1 MKLPNVRRLLFSVG
15 LSFLASVS
23 SIPIV
28 LASVGLTPTL
38 DFQKG
43 RADALVEQSAIA
55 HRNGD
60 FNTALGLLQ
69 EASTLYQNLGDR
81 AGLSNTLKQFG
92 DIYFTQGEYRRAVN
106 FYLQSLE
113 IVQALGL
120 RYREPELLANL
131 SHAYQFLGD
140 LQATEEFETRAEAAR
155 RQVEASQ
162 REAAFFSS
170 LGVNYETQGEYAQ
183 AIALY
188 QQQLAIARE
197 VGDLQLATQALNYL
211 AQAYESAQEHRSA
224 IEIYQQQLT
233 QARTQ
238 RNQPLEIQLLARI
251 AQAYQAWGE
260 PQQAIPFYQQQ
271 LTQARESSN
280 RILELNTLERLGNLY
295 ELLAQF
301 PQSIEVRQ
309 QQVDIAK
316 RQSDRTLET
325 DALNQLASTFLI
337 AERPAEAQAILTEA
351 LQVWERLGTQ
361 SQSYARHATTYTLLQ
376 QALVAQNQ
384 PESALLIAQQ
394 EQLLS
399 LSPLPNLPA
408 TSSLTRLKQIAQEQN
423 ATLVQYS
430 LIRNLQNEPQAIY
443 IWLIPPNGEIQFRQ
457 VEVASQ
463 NLPTLI
469 RHSREI
475 LGLQPPKIPGEA
487 SSQSLLQLYILLIRP
502 VADLLPQN
510 PNQRLVFI
518 PHKELTL
525 IPFSALTDVT
535 GTYLIEKYAIS
546 TIPAIQLLGLT
557 RQNRQQAGGPYIL
570 AVGNT
575 TRSGID
581 ANTEQ
586 EIIEVAA
593 LNRVKP
599 LFGEE
604 ATRTFLLPLLPKAR
618 IVHVATSGRLE
629 NAIALFPSTQDNSLL
644 ATNDILNL
652 PLKAE
657 LVFLSLRDR
666 QNITVENS
674 HTLALSLISAG
685 VPSVITP
692 IGSISDDATFYFIQ
706 EFYKQLRRNRDK
718 AQALRQSAIL
728 TLQKYPNSRTWAAF
742 TLVGEAR

>member
-69 EASTLYQNLGDR
+69 EASTLYQSLGDR
-81 AGLSNTLKQFG
+81 AGMSKALKQFG
-92 DIYFTQGEYRRAVN
+92 DVAFSQGNYRRAVD

-131 SHAYQFLGD
+131 SHAYRFLGD
-140 LQATEEFETRAEAAR
+140 VQATEEFEKRATETQ
-155 RQVEASQ
+155 RQVEASV

-170 LGVNYETQGEYAQ
+170 LGVDYRIQGSVTET
-183 AIALY
+183 IALY

-197 VGDLQLATQALNYL
+197 VGDLRLETQALTNL
-211 AQAYESAQEHRSA
+211 AQAYESAGEYRNA
-224 IEIYQQQLT
+224 IEIYQQQLI
-233 QARTQ
+233 QARSQ
-238 RNQPLEIQLLARI
+238 RNQSLEVQLLTRI
-251 AQAYQAWGE
+251 ASAYQALE
-260 PQQAIPFYQQQ
+260 QPQQAIEFYQQQ
-271 LTQARESSN
+271 LIIAREN
-280 RILELNTLERLGNLY
+280 TDRTLELNLLEQIANLY
-295 ELLAQF
+295 ESLAQYS
-301 PQSIEVRQ
+301 QAIESRQ
-309 QQVDIAK
+309 QQLEMAK
-316 RQSDRTLET
+316 KQSDRTLEAS
-325 DALNQLASTFLI
+325 ALNHLAATLLI
-337 AERPAEAQAILTEA
+337 ADRPAEAQAILTES
-351 LQVWERLGTQ
+351 LQVWERLRTQ
-361 SQSYARHATTYTLLQ
+361 PETHAQQATTYNLLQ

-384 PESALLIAQQ
+384 SKLALLIAEQ

-399 LSPLPNLPA
+399 LSPLVNLP
-408 TSSLTRLKQIAQEQN
+408 TSSDLSSLKQIAREQN
-423 ATLVQYS
+423 ATLVKYS
-430 LIRNLQNEPQAIY
+430 LIRDIQNSPQAIY
-443 IWLIPPNGEIQFRQ
+443 IWLLQPTGEIHFRQ
-457 VEVASQ
+457 IDIASEEFP
-463 NLPTLI
+463 NLI
-469 RHSREI
+469 RQSREF
-475 LGLQPPKIPGEA
+475 LGLQSPQEPVETA
-487 SSQSLLQLYILLIRP
+487 SQSLLQLYILLIRP
-502 VADLLPQN
+502 IADLLPQTA
-510 PNQRLVFI
+510 NQHLVFI
-518 PHKELTL
+518 PSKDLTL
-525 IPFSALTDVT
+525 VPFSALTDVT

-546 TIPAIQLLGLT
+546 TIPAIQLLGIT
-557 RQNRQQAGGPYIL
+557 HRNRQQAGGPYIL
-570 AVGNT
+570 AIGNT
-575 TRSGID
+575 ARSGLD
-581 ANTEQ
+581 PTTEQ
-586 EIIEVAA
+586 EIIEVASQ
-593 LNRVKP
+593 NRVKP

-604 ATRTFLLPLLPKAR
+604 ATKTFLLPLLPKAR

-629 NAIALFPSTQDNSLL
+629 NAIALFPSPQDNSLL
-644 ATNDILNL
+644 AINEILNL

-674 HTLALSLISAG
+674 HALALSFIAAG

-692 IGSISDDATFYFIQ
+692 IGAISDDATFYFIQ
-706 EFYKQLRRNRDK
+706 EFYQQLRRTRDK

-728 TLQKYPNSRTWAAF
+728 TLQKYPNSRAWAAF

>member
-60 FNTALGLLQ
+60 FNTALELLQ
-69 EASTLYQNLGDR
+69 EASTLYQSLGDR
-81 AGLSNTLKQFG
+81 AGMSKALKQFG
-92 DIYFTQGEYRRAVN
+92 DVAFSQGNYRRAVD

-131 SHAYQFLGD
+131 SHAYRFLGD
-140 LQATEEFETRAEAAR
+140 VQATEEFEKRATETQ
-155 RQVEASQ
+155 RQVEASV

-170 LGVNYETQGEYAQ
+170 LGVDYRIQGSVTET
-183 AIALY
+183 IALY

-197 VGDLQLATQALNYL
+197 VGDLRLETQALTHL
-211 AQAYESAQEHRSA
+211 AQAYESAGEYRSA

-233 QARTQ
+233 QSRSQ
-238 RNQPLEIQLLARI
+238 RNQSLEIQLLARI
-251 AQAYQAWGE
+251 AQAYQAWE
-260 PQQAIPFYQQQ
+260 QPQQAIAFYQQQ
-271 LTQARESSN
+271 LTYARENAN
-280 RILELNTLERLGNLY
+280 RILELNTLEKLGNLY
-295 ELLAQF
+295 ELLAQY
-301 PQSIEVRQ
+301 PQAIEIRQ
-309 QQVDIAK
+309 QQIEIAK

-325 DALNQLASTFLI
+325 DALNQLASTLLI
-337 AERPAEAQAILTEA
+337 ANRPAEAQAILTEA
-351 LQVWERLGTQ
+351 LQVWERLRTPSQ
-361 SQSYARHATTYTLLQ
+361 SQATTYNLLQ

-384 PESALLIAQQ
+384 PESALLIAEQ

-408 TSSLTRLKQIAQEQN
+408 SPHINSLKQIAKEQN
-423 ATLVQYS
+423 ATLIQYS
-430 LIRNLQNEPQAIY
+430 LIRSLQNTPQAIY
-443 IWLIPPNGEIQFRQ
+443 IWLIQSNGEIHFRQ
-457 VEVASQ
+457 VDIASQ
-463 NLPTLI
+463 NLPNLI

-475 LGLQPPKIPGEA
+475 LGLQPPQTPGEA
-487 SSQSLLQLYILLIRP
+487 STQSLLQLYILLIRP
-502 VADLLPQN
+502 IADLLPQN
-510 PNQRLVFI
+510 SNQRLIFI

-535 GTYLIEKYAIS
+535 GTYLIEKYPIS
-546 TIPAIQLLGLT
+546 TIPTMQLLGLT
-557 RQNRQQAGGPYIL
+557 RRNRQQAGGPYIL

-604 ATRTFLLPLLPKAR
+604 ATRTFLLPLLPQAR

-629 NAIALFPSTQDNSLL
+629 NAIALFPSPQDNSLL
-644 ATNDILNL
+644 AINDILNL
-652 PLKAE
+652 SLKAE

-674 HTLALSLISAG
+674 HALALSLIAAG

-692 IGSISDDATFYFIQ
+692 IGTISDDATFYFIQ
-706 EFYKQLRRNRDK
+706 EFYQQLRRTRDK

-728 TLQKYPNSRTWAAF
+728 TLQKYPNSRAWAAF